1 MDKILVLGSKGMLGQ
16 MVFRYFNKKYQ
27 VFTFDEKYTFEN
39 RVKYLKEIKSF
50 RNAYIINCVGKIKQK
65 NSTSESLF
73 LINSLLPIDLYANLE
88 QDQILIHPSTD
99 CVFSG
104 NQIKNSYRYDQKPD
118 AVDEYGQ
125 SKYLSEIALSLK
137 KNVYI
142 TRVSIIGPDNNLIPK
157 GLLGWF
163 LSNKNGSTLKG
174 YINHF
179 WNGITT
185 LEWCKFV
192 EMEIMSGAQLN
203 NQGKILQ
210 LGTSRIYS
218 KYDMLVLFQEFYK
231 TDFKI
236 TQHNDQE
243 TFNRALEPQFECV
256 PLDEQ
261 LFDLIS
267 FEKSSN

>member
-16 MVFRYFNKKYQ
+16 MVVRYFNKKYQ
-27 VFTFDEKYTFEN
+27 IFTYDEKYTIEN
-39 RVKYLKEIKSF
+39 RVKYLKEIKSY

-65 NSTSESLF
+65 YHSSESLF
-73 LINSLLPIDLYANLE
+73 LTNSLLPIDLYANLH

-99 CVFSG
+99 CVFNG
-104 NQIKNSYRYDQKPD
+104 NQCKDFYRYNQKPD

-125 SKYLSEIALSLK
+125 SKYLSEIALCLK

-142 TRVSIIGPDNNLIPK
+142 LRVSIIGPDNNLNPR

-163 LSNKNGSTLKG
+163 LSNKNGSNLKG
-174 YINHF
+174 YTNHF

-185 LEWCKFV
+185 LQWCKFV
-192 EMEIMSGAQLN
+192 EKEIMTGAQLG

-210 LGTSRIYS
+210 LGTSKIYS
-218 KYDMLVLFQEFYK
+218 KYEMLILFQKFYK

-236 TQHNDQE
+236 TQHSDQE
-243 TFNRALEPQFECV
+243 TINRALEPQFECV
-256 PLDEQ
+256 CLDEQ
-261 LFDLIS
+261 LFDLVN